1 MQYAGARFTITPM
14 TAARAAEAEVKF
26 AQGAKPGKGGQLPG
40 KKVSPRIA
48 HQRGCEPGYELVSPP
63 VNHNLYSIEDVK
75 LMLESWRHLNPDVA
89 LRAQVRRDARRRD
102 GVRGR
107 RERGRQPPA
116 PVGRLRRH
124 RAPRSASTRS
134 TRGVPVAAVLPAVQ
148 DMLVEEGVR
157 DRVEVSASTA
167 ACRTASRR

>member
-1 MQYAGARFTITPM
+1 M

-75 LMLESWRHLNPDVA
+75 LMLESWRHLNPAVNCALKYVA
-89 LRAQVRRDARRRD
+89 TPRRRD
-102 GVRGR
+102 G
-107 RERGRQPPA
+107 
-116 PVGRLRRH
+116 
-124 RAPRSASTRS
+124 RASGA
-134 TRGVPVAAVLPAVQ
+134 
-148 DMLVEEGVR
+148 
-157 DRVEVSASTA
+157 
-167 ACRTASRR
+167 